1 MNKIL
6 NIPRAIGRKLKRGAI
21 TFHRS
26 VPKWFYAFPIL
37 AGVCAILHAITCL
50 SVPFADLF
58 SDTVCAAIRFLLAKL
73 TGWIPFSMGEL
84 TILLLPFALLFM
96 IGLSIWMVGHY
107 KAKLYCRVMAG
118 MLSVI
123 FSLYTLFVLT
133 LAPGYQGS
141 TLDQKMKLDRE
152 AVSVEELYATAEILR
167 DKAHAELDAVLFRHG
182 TFSVMPYSLEEM
194 NDKLCDAYEKVSA
207 KYEFIQSFRSNIKFV
222 MLSEPMSYTH
232 ITGVYTFYSGEANL
246 NVNFPDYS
254 LPYTAAHEL
263 AHQRGIAREDEA
275 NFVAFLACMES
286 DDPYIRYSGY
296 INLLE
301 YVMDALNKA
310 DSAKYSSFYGTLDY
324 RIVYEFYAQSNFFE
338 QYRDNVAADVSGA
351 VNDAYLQVQG
361 QTAGRQSYNLV
372 VDLAVAYY
380 KAHPT
385 E

>member
-6 NIPRAIGRKLKRGAI
+6 NVPRAIGQKLKRGAL

-26 VPKWFYAFPIL
+26 IPKWFYAFPIL
-37 AGVCAILHAITCL
+37 AGVCAILHLICSL
-50 SVPFADLF
+50 SPTFADGF
-58 SDTVCAAIRFLLAKL
+58 SDTVCAIFRFLLAKL

-84 TILLLPFALLFM
+84 TVILLPFALLFM
-96 IGLSIWMVGHY
+96 IGLSIRMIGHFS
-107 KAKLYCRVMAG
+107 AKLYCRTLAG
-118 MLSVI
+118 MLSVL
-123 FSLYTLFVLT
+123 FTLYSLFVLT

-141 TLDQKMKLDRE
+141 TLDVKMGLSRDP
-152 AVSVEELYATAEILR
+152 VSVEELYSTAEILR
-167 DKAHAELDAVLFRHG
+167 DKAQAELDDIVFRHG
-182 TFSVMPYSLEEM
+182 TFSVMPYSLDEM
-194 NDKLCDAYEKVSA
+194 NEKLGDAYETVSE
-207 KYEFIQSFRSNIKFV
+207 KYDFIQNFRSTIKFV

-232 ITGVYTFYSGEANL
+232 ITGVYSFYTGEANL

-275 NFVAFLACMES
+275 NFVAFLACIES

-296 INLLE
+296 INVLE
-301 YVMDALNKA
+301 YVMGSLNTA
-310 DSAKYSSFYGTLDY
+310 DSSKYYAFYGTLDY

-338 QYRDNVAADVSGA
+338 QYRDNVVADVSSA

-380 KAHPT
+380 KANPV